1 MVDVLIGGVSVTIEL
16 GEGTGGGN
24 KNADEADDADNDRD
38 IHHDDVPTFCNFVI

>member
-16 GEGTGGGN
+16 SEGTGGSDE
-24 KNADEADDADNDRD
+24 NADEADDADDDRG